1 MKLIED
7 PYQNELLFKIL
18 KYLKKNNLSINTTIM
33 KNNNFLMYACFYGF
47 PDIAKYLVENGI
59 NINFTNLDG
68 DTSLIIAARR
78 QNYKIVKY
86 LIEKDCLVDYNHEL
100 AHIFYLAF
108 LF

>member
-7 PYQNELLFKIL
+7 PHQNMLLLKIL
-18 KYLKKNNLSINTTIM
+18 KYLKKNNLSINYTMI
-33 KNNNFLMYACFYGF
+33 KNNNFLMYACFYSF

-59 NINFTNLDG
+59 NINFSNSDG
-68 DTSLIIAARR
+68 DTPLIIAARR
-78 QNYKIVKY
+78 QNYEIVKY

-100 AHIFYLAF
+100 SHIFYLAF